1 MGIFSRIF
9 SRRADAEPSIP
20 TTPAA
25 RPVVA
30 QAPPK
35 AKAAP
40 VGVTYK
46 VAGVSFYEDN
56 IMSLALRSSEYTLSK
71 RELIEEGLT
80 DERVWEYEFY
90 PDKVEV
96 VPEPDN
102 PEDPKALKVL
112 VDGVHVGYIK
122 KGSCARLR
130 RLMDGD
136 RIQRIDVE
144 MGGGR
149 YKYVETDYTESGKET
164 YTMDRGD
171 VPLFVHLCVYEK
183 PQDDAET

>member
-1 MGIFSRIF
+1 MGIFSRLF
-9 SRRADAEPSIP
+9 SRPAKVEPAPQAP
-20 TTPAA
+20 TAP
-25 RPVVA
+25 PVVTPV
-30 QAPPK
+30 QQEEKPK
-35 AKAAP
+35 P
-40 VGVTYK
+40 HGVTYK

-56 IMSLALRSSEYTLSK
+56 IMSLAMRSSEYTMSK
-71 RELIEEGLT
+71 RELIDEGLT

-90 PDKVEV
+90 PDKVEI

-122 KGSCARLR
+122 KGSCARMR
-130 RLMDGD
+130 RLLDGD
-136 RIQRIDVE
+136 RIHRIDVE

-171 VPLFVHLCVYEK
+171 VPLYVHLTVYEK
-183 PQDDAET
+183 PQDITEL